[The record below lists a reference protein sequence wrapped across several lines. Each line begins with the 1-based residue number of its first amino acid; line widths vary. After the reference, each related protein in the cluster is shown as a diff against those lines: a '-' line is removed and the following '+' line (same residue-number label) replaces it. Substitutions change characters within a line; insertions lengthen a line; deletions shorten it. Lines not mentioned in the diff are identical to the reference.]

1 MGGVVD
7 TEHAVD
13 GAAFVRERLREH
25 LRVHRD
31 LSAMVPAVV
40 AIADLIVRALRAGRK
55 VIAFG
60 NGGSASDAE
69 HLAAE
74 LVGRCV
80 IEHVPLAAVA
90 LSANTSA
97 LTALGNDY
105 GYEEVFARH
114 LRALGRAGDIAI
126 GITTSG
132 RSENVLRALRAAK
145 QARLRTVALTGR
157 RGLFGGDVDLEL
169 RVPSESTP
177 RVQEAHITAIHAIC
191 ELVEQHWAAGR
202 ARHVR
207 RRARRSRPS
216 RPAPASPRG
225 ATARPHGKG
234 SNRRSNL
241 L

>member
-1 MGGVVD
+1 
-7 TEHAVD
+7 VD
-13 GAAFVRERLREH
+13 GTAFVRERLREH

-80 IEHVPLAAVA
+80 IEHAPLAAVA

-114 LRALGRAGDIAI
+114 LRALGRAGDVAI

-157 RGLFGGDVDLEL
+157 RGLLGGDVDLEL
-169 RVPSESTP
+169 RVPSDSTP

-191 ELVEQHWAAGR
+191 ELVEQRWAAGR
-202 ARHVR
+202 TRHVR
-207 RRARRSRPS
+207 RRPRRSRPPW
-216 RPAPASPRG
+216 PAPTLPQG

-234 SNRRSNL
+234 SNRRPNL